1 MDLVITINEKDLV
14 NNPAIMDTVKALV
27 LAVSGKTAPSAPVG
41 IMPAAFTPVAPTMAP
56 PVMQSPIPTAPT
68 MAPQVMQSPVP
79 TAPSVATNAM
89 AALCGQNPIPTAA
102 PTALPAVYTLEQLS
116 LAAAPLMDAGK
127 TDALV
132 ALMQSFGVQTLQ
144 QLPQERY
151 NDFAVAIRGMG
162 AQI

>member
-1 MDLVITINEKDLV
+1 MELVIKISEKDLV
-14 NNPAIMDTVKALV
+14 NSPAIIDVLKAL
-27 LAVSGKTAPSAPVG
+27 AVEVSKNGSPAAPPAPTTAPPIMQNPLPMQQMQAPVMQNP
-41 IMPAAFTPVAPTMAP
+41 ISTMAP
-56 PVMQSPIPTAPT
+56 TA
-68 MAPQVMQSPVP
+68 Q
-79 TAPSVATNAM
+79 
-89 AALCGQNPIPTAA
+89 
-102 PTALPAVYTLEQLS
+102 PAVYTLEQLS

-127 TDALV
+127 TDVLV

>member
-1 MDLVITINEKDLV
+1 MELVIKISEKDLV
-14 NNPAIMDTVKALV
+14 NSPAIIDVLKV
-27 LAVSGKTAPSAPVG
+27 LAVEISKNGS
-41 IMPAAFTPVAPTMAP
+41 PVAPPKMQSPAPAVSTMAP
-56 PVMQSPIPTAPT
+56 TIMQNQVPMQQMQAPVMQNPVPMQQMQAPVMQNPISTTAPT
-68 MAPQVMQSPVP
+68 AQ
-79 TAPSVATNAM
+79 
-89 AALCGQNPIPTAA
+89 
-102 PTALPAVYTLEQLS
+102 PAVYTLEQLS

-127 TDALV
+127 TDVLV

>member
-14 NNPAIMDTVKALV
+14 NNPAIMDTVKALA
-27 LAVSGKTAPSAPVG
+27 LAVSGKNSPSAPAG

-56 PVMQSPIPTAPT
+56 PVMQSPAPT
-68 MAPQVMQSPVP
+68 MAPPVMQSPVP
-79 TAPSVATNAM
+79 TAPSAAANAM
-89 AALCGQNPIPTAA
+89 ATLCGQNTIPTA
-102 PTALPAVYTLEQLS
+102 PTAPPAVYTLEQLS

-127 TDALV
+127 MDALV

>member
-1 MDLVITINEKDLV
+1 MDVVITINEKELL
-14 NNPAIMDTVKALV
+14 NNPEILDTVKALAV
-27 LAVSGKTAPSAPVG
+27 AVSSKTAPSA
-41 IMPAAFTPVAPTMAP
+41 T
-56 PVMQSPIPTAPT
+56 PVMQNPAPAATTMTSPIMQSPASTAQAITPPIMQNPVPMQQIQAPVMQNPISTTAPT
-68 MAPQVMQSPVP
+68 AQ
-79 TAPSVATNAM
+79 PS
-89 AALCGQNPIPTAA
+89 
-102 PTALPAVYTLEQLS
+102 VYTLEQLS

-127 TDALV
+127 TDVLV

>member
-1 MDLVITINEKDLV
+1 MDVVITINEKELL
-14 NNPAIMDTVKALV
+14 NNPEILDMVKALAM
-27 LAVSGKTAPSAPVG
+27 AVSGKAVTSAPTVLQSQ
-41 IMPAAFTPVAPTMAP
+41 VPTATMQA
-56 PVMQSPIPTAPT
+56 PVMQSPAPTTQAITPPVMQNPVPMQQIQAPVMQNPISTTAPT
-68 MAPQVMQSPVP
+68 AQ
-79 TAPSVATNAM
+79 PS
-89 AALCGQNPIPTAA
+89 
-102 PTALPAVYTLEQLS
+102 VYTLEQLS

-127 TDALV
+127 TDVLV

>member
-1 MDLVITINEKDLV
+1 MELVIKISEKDLV
-14 NNPAIMDTVKALV
+14 NSPAIIDVVKV
-27 LAVSGKTAPSAPVG
+27 LAVETSKNSSPV
-41 IMPAAFTPVAPTMAP
+41 AP
-56 PVMQSPIPTAPT
+56 PVMQNPVTAASAMT
-68 MAPQVMQSPVP
+68 PQVMQNPVPMQQMQAPIMQNPIATTVP
-79 TAPSVATNAM
+79 TA
-89 AALCGQNPIPTAA
+89 Q
-102 PTALPAVYTLEQLS
+102 PAVYTLEQLS

-127 TDALV
+127 TDVLV

>member
-1 MDLVITINEKDLV
+1 MELVIKISEKDLV
-14 NNPAIMDTVKALV
+14 NSPAIIDVVKV
-27 LAVSGKTAPSAPVG
+27 LAVEISKNGSPVASSAPV
-41 IMPAAFTPVAPTMAP
+41 IQSAAPVNQTMTPAVMQNPVPTAQVITP
-56 PVMQSPIPTAPT
+56 PVMQN
-68 MAPQVMQSPVP
+68 PVP
-79 TAPSVATNAM
+79 MQQMQAPVM
-89 AALCGQNPIPTAA
+89 QNPIPTTA
-102 PTALPAVYTLEQLS
+102 PTAQPAVYTLEQLS

-127 TDALV
+127 TDVLV

>member
-1 MDLVITINEKDLV
+1 MDVVITINEKELL
-14 NNPAIMDTVKALV
+14 NNPEILDMVKALAT
-27 LAVSGKTAPSAPVG
+27 AVSGKTAPSAQ
-41 IMPAAFTPVAPTMAP
+41 
-56 PVMQSPIPTAPT
+56 PVMQSPVSTAPI
-68 MAPQVMQSPVP
+68 MAPPAMQNPAPAAPMQMAP
-79 TAPSVATNAM
+79 TPM
-89 AALCGQNPIPTAA
+89 IQNPIPTAA
-102 PTALPAVYTLEQLS
+102 PTAPPAVYTLEQLS

-127 TDALV
+127 SDALI

>member
-1 MDLVITINEKDLV
+1 MELVIKISEKDLV
-14 NNPAIMDTVKALV
+14 NSPAIIDVVKV
-27 LAVSGKTAPSAPVG
+27 LAVEISKNGS
-41 IMPAAFTPVAPTMAP
+41 PAAP
-56 PVMQSPIPTAPT
+56 PVMQNPVTA
-68 MAPQVMQSPVP
+68 APAMTPAVMQSPAPTTQAITPPVMQNPVP
-79 TAPSVATNAM
+79 MQQMQAPVM
-89 AALCGQNPIPTAA
+89 QNPISTTA
-102 PTALPAVYTLEQLS
+102 PTAQPAVYTLEQLS

-127 TDALV
+127 TDVLV